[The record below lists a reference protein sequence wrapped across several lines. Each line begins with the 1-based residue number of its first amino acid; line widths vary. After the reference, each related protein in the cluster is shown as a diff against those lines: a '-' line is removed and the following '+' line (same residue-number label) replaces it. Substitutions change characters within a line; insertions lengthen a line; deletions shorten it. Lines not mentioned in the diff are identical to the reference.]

1 MIDELLQQLEEL
13 AASLDDGDHGKQ
25 PHATHI
31 ADLIQEITEHYRE
44 VLGE

>member
-1 MIDELLQQLEEL
+1 MIEELLQKLEEL
-13 AASLDDGDHGKQ
+13 ATQLDDQEHGKQ